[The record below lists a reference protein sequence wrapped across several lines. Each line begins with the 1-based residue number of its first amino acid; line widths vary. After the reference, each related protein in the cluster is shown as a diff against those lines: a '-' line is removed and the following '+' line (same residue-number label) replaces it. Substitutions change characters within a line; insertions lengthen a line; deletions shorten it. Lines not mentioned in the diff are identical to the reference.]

1 MDDDARFDIGEELDE
16 LRCHTTEWLRRELR
30 RLVRCR
36 RGIEA
41 QELAVTKVLDER
53 ATRESGAE
61 DALVAEHES
70 ARTARA
76 RVEMARRLE
85 AQPEIAA
92 AVHAGELST
101 EQLKPL
107 LELATP
113 ETDAEWAQRAPHVA
127 PVDLE
132 RMARQ
137 QRVVT
142 AEEAEARRQ
151 AREFR
156 TWWRKDSGMLSVR
169 GELPDVDGA
178 LVESVFNRMCDRM
191 RPAKGHAWTPRN
203 HRMADAL
210 VDLCRN
216 YADVDP
222 TGRSRP
228 HVIIQK
234 PASGPAEVNGI
245 PIADATLDALH
256 ADARVE
262 HHTVDDSGRLI
273 TSSNLDQIK
282 VPADIERFVRSRDRH
297 CRVPGCENAWRLQ
310 LHHMKPRCAG
320 GNHDPKKLCLVCPQ
334 HHPMLEPHGPY
345 QLVGDPD
352 QVDGLRLVRVTDL
365 ARDGPAG

>member
-1 MDDDARFDIGEELDE
+1 
-16 LRCHTTEWLRRELR
+16 
-30 RLVRCR
+30 
-36 RGIEA
+36 
-41 QELAVTKVLDER
+41 VLDER
-53 ATRESGAE
+53 ATSTTTAQ
-61 DALVAEHES
+61 DALVANKVS

-76 RVEMARRLE
+76 SVEMARRLE

-92 AVHAGELST
+92 AAQAGELST
-101 EQLKPL
+101 DQLEPL

-142 AEEAEARRQ
+142 AEEAGARRQ

-156 TWWRKDSGMLSVR
+156 MWWRKDSGMLSVR

-191 RPAKGHAWTPRN
+191 RPPKGGAWAPRR

-210 VDLCRN
+210 VDLCRS
-216 YADVDP
+216 YADVEP

-245 PIADATLDALH
+245 PIADATLEALSRT
-256 ADARVE
+256 ARVE
-262 HHTVDDSGRLI
+262 QHTVDDSGALV
-273 TSSNLDQIK
+273 TSSNIDQFK

-297 CRVPGCENAWRLQ
+297 CRVPGCETTWRLQ
-310 LHHMKPRCAG
+310 IHHMKPRCTG
-320 GNHDPKKLCLVCPQ
+320 GNHDPRFLVLVCPQ

-345 QLVGDPD
+345 QLVGDPN
-352 QVDGLRLVRVTDL
+352 QPDGQRLVRIEDL
-365 ARDGPAG
+365 ARDGPSP